1 MASESGT
8 EAAGVA
14 GDLFAEP
21 QHFDFFQAV
30 RVLEAARPLAA
41 RVGEGREPAAE
52 AVRFRATPAL
62 SFASSDVAGVAPGAD
77 GGPPEMTVAFLGLAG
92 AGGPLPHSF
101 SEWVMHQARAGDRGP
116 RDFLDLFHHRLVS
129 LLYRARSRN
138 RPSLARVAA
147 DETPPGRWIHSLVG
161 LGTPGLRREGT
172 ALPHRALLGY
182 AALFATETRSG
193 MGLECVL
200 ASHFGVRA
208 RVEPFTGGWI
218 AIEPDD
224 WTRIGITGSNRALGH
239 DAVLGR
245 RAWDAASGFELVR
258 AEPQQPEDR
267 QDHDPRAQRRADVEA
282 RQRPHQGAEQEG
294 KEEREGDRKKELPR
308 EPQRVQEREHRQ
320 DRDPGRA
327 ELRAHDGIRGPLQ
340 VGAGGARVDR
350 RGLRGR
356 IDIGGEDRV
365 VVALVHLDSA
375 GRERSVRQVHASRR
389 RFAARAIVPS
399 WRGSLDGR

>member
-8 EAAGVA
+8 EAAGVV
-14 GDLFAEP
+14 GELFADP

-30 RVLEAARPLAA
+30 RVLEAFRPLAA

-52 AVRFRATPAL
+52 AVRFRATPSL
-62 SFASSDVAGVAPGAD
+62 SFASSDVAGMAPGAD

-138 RPSLARVAA
+138 RPSLARAPA

-161 LGTPGLRREGT
+161 LGTPGLRREGA

-224 WTRIGITGSNRALGH
+224 WTRIGITGSNRTLGH
-239 DAVLGR
+239 DA
-245 RAWDAASGFELVR
+245 
-258 AEPQQPEDR
+258 
-267 QDHDPRAQRRADVEA
+267 
-282 RQRPHQGAEQEG
+282 
-294 KEEREGDRKKELPR
+294 
-308 EPQRVQEREHRQ
+308 
-320 DRDPGRA
+320 
-327 ELRAHDGIRGPLQ
+327 
-340 VGAGGARVDR
+340 
-350 RGLRGR
+350 
-356 IDIGGEDRV
+356 
-365 VVALVHLDSA
+365 
-375 GRERSVRQVHASRR
+375 
-389 RFAARAIVPS
+389 
-399 WRGSLDGR
+399 